1 MTQTV
6 TPTEPSIAELYDPF
20 DMTDP
25 FPFYQRARAEQPVF
39 WNEDIGYWVITR
51 HEDIKN
57 IFKDLDTFSSA
68 NTGNPM
74 RPHSPRVQKIL
85 DDGSMTIQSGMTSR
99 MPPDHTRIR
108 SFVNKA
114 FTPRRTKSLE
124 EPVRRRV
131 RELLSGFHGGRADIV
146 KQLTFDL
153 PALVIFILLG
163 VPDEDV
169 ADVKKWAMTR
179 MAFQWGD
186 PTEDEK
192 VEMAHSMVKFW
203 QYCQDLIDKRFENLR
218 DDLPSDLVRIY
229 QAGDQSITRTEM
241 ASLCYTMLF
250 AGHET
255 TSNVLAEGIKTLLTH
270 RHAWEALCK
279 DHALIPNAVDEL
291 LRYCPSI
298 FAWRRITTKPVTLS
312 GADLPANAPLLLVL
326 GSANRDEKCFQAAET
341 FDIMRS
347 DVKDMLTFGH
357 GVKYCLGAPL
367 ARLEASI
374 VLEEMTSRFPSLRL
388 QVDQTI
394 EYMPNTAIR
403 APRHVWVEWDE

>member
-6 TPTEPSIAELYDPF
+6 VPTEPSIAELYDPF

-68 NTGNPM
+68 NTGSPM

-192 VEMAHSMVKFW
+192 VELAHGMVKFW

-291 LRYCPSI
+291 MRYCPSI